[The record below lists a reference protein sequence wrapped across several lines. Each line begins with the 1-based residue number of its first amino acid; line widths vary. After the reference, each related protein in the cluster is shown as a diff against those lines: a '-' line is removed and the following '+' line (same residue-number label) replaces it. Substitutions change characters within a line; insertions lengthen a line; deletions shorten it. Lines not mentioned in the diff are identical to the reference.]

1 MKRKL
6 TPTEKA
12 EKKRRKAL
20 FTTVFMNGKMKRVR
34 HMSPLVD
41 GASVGQFLVQNGNAV
56 DLMEHELWEQLPK
69 VESTQ

>member
-20 FTTVFMNGKMKRVR
+20 FTTVFMNGKMVRVR

-41 GASVGQFLVQNGNAV
+41 GASVEQFLVQNGC
-56 DLMEHELWEQLPK
+56 H
-69 VESTQ
+69 

>member
-20 FTTVFMNGKMKRVR
+20 FIPVFMNGKMVRVR

-41 GASVGQFLVQNGNAV
+41 GASVEQFLVQNGNAV
-56 DLMEHELWEQLPK
+56 DLMEHELWE
-69 VESTQ
+69 